1 MGVLREQG
9 KDSSLVK
16 IVPQLPGCDRLCPVR
31 REVGKPPPALL
42 DGHTLPQQKGRKL
55 VKAGS
60 LGKCLP
66 YRPAQLRLVRFK
78 LGGLGRLSGGFSGGV
93 LFIKGKLPFLLRP
106 VFTLGHSVL
115 TAMQEV
121 NLIQIFPVAHL
132 HDFGLEIFHSCVC
145 AAVLHAA
152 FCVRWSVHVGQKR
165 DSFNPQAVYDDMH
178 MNVARVIVSV
188 RVGADNGLVSGEML
202 FAKFL
207 AQRLC
212 LINGQAVV
220 RSVPWVEADDIVVG
234 LHIFPFLVFA
244 IAEIGAHTG
253 YGKIF
258 IAAVQRGKAV
268 VLTGDKPPVFI
279 KGRLHG
285 KLVMLKGKVLLGCPV
300 VGIFRADMFECCQR
314 LHLLSARL
322 QTSRLQGRIW
332 RRVPRRKGC
341 CRVRRIRSDT
351 GQSD

>member
-1 MGVLREQG
+1 MQPQMAPAMSAAPEMLRI
-9 KDSSLVK
+9 D
-16 IVPQLPGCDRLCPVR
+16 
-31 REVGKPPPALL
+31 
-42 DGHTLPQQKGRKL
+42 
-55 VKAGS
+55 
-60 LGKCLP
+60 
-66 YRPAQLRLVRFK
+66 
-78 LGGLGRLSGGFSGGV
+78 
-93 LFIKGKLPFLLRP
+93 
-106 VFTLGHSVL
+106 
-115 TAMQEV
+115 
-121 NLIQIFPVAHL
+121 N
-132 HDFGLEIFHSCVC
+132 
-145 AAVLHAA
+145 
-152 FCVRWSVHVGQKR
+152 
-165 DSFNPQAVYDDMH
+165 DMH
-178 MNVARVIVSV
+178 MDIAAVVVSV

-300 VGIFRADMFECCQR
+300 VGIFIADMFECCQR

-322 QTSRLQGRIW
+322 QTSRLQGRKW
-332 RRVPRRKGC
+332 RL
-341 CRVRRIRSDT
+341 
-351 GQSD
+351 